1 MTGSDI
7 ALRIAIPALWIVW
20 CVAWFAAAPFAKPT
34 RWREAIGSRLLD
46 RALVLACVLLFV
58 APHLVPRPLSAR
70 FVPAGEALPLL
81 GALMVAAGLGF
92 AAWARRHIGRNWS
105 GRVEVKE
112 GHALVR
118 SGPYRFVRHPIYTGL
133 LLAIVGTALALGEWR
148 GALAVVL
155 VLGVLARR
163 IGAEE
168 QRMRQTFPEYEE
180 YRRATPALIPRPF
193 RSGRNPPG
201 TA

>member
-7 ALRIAIPALWIVW
+7 ALHILIPVLWI
-20 CVAWFAAAPFAKPT
+20 AWFAYWLAAAPFAKPT
-34 RWREAIGSRLLD
+34 RWRETIGSRLLD

-58 APHLVPRPLSAR
+58 APHLSPRLLSAR

-81 GALMVAAGLGF
+81 GAVMVAAGLGF

-112 GHALVR
+112 DHALVR
-118 SGPYRFVRHPIYTGL
+118 AGPYRLVRHPIYAGL
-133 LLAIVGTALALGEWR
+133 LLALFGTALAIGEWL
-148 GALAVVL
+148 GLLAVVFAL
-155 VLGVLARR
+155 LAMLRR

-180 YRRATPALIPRPF
+180 YRRATPALIPRLF
-193 RSGRNPPG
+193 
-201 TA
+201 